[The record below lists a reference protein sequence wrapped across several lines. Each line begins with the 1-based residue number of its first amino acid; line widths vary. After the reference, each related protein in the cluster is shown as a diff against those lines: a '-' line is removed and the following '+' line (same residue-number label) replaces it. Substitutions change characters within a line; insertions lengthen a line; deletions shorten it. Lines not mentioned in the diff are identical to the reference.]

1 MYLFRLFS
9 ILRTSKSTKASQNK
23 SVLRFFFDIS
33 ITDEEHIAYYD
44 YLFYSSTIVEGVSSV
59 AQ

>member
-1 MYLFRLFS
+1 MLCAICIFVVDH
-9 ILRTSKSTKASQNK
+9 I
-23 SVLRFFFDIS
+23 
-33 ITDEEHIAYYD
+33 ITDEEHIAYHD